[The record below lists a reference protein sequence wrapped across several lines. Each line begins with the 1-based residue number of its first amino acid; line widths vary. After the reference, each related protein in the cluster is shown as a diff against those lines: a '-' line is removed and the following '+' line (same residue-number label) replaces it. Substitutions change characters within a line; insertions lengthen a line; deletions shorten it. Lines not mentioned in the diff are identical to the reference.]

1 MALAAW
7 AAATS
12 SRMARSLASR
22 ISSSFSVASWCAA
35 TLCVATFSATS
46 AAAPI
51 VDSTSVANRCLDRC
65 FTQLAAAASTAVVF
79 AAVLFAAV
87 ARRAI
92 SQRRAFPTD
101 CSDAA
106 STAVAFPAACPALA
120 FAAVAST
127 AVTFAA
133 IAFAAVAFAAV
144 ERRAISHRRALSSAD
159 WCDAASPAV
168 TFAAVAFAAIAV
180 AAVAFA
186 PVAFAAVLLT
196 AVARRAISHRR
207 AFPIDCSDA
216 ASTAVVFTAAAFADV
231 AFADVAGVAL
241 AGVALA
247 GVARRAM
254 SHRRA
259 FATVC
264 SDAVIT
270 AAAVLAG
277 GAAGC
282 TLVATLDSSSIVP
295 AWFNRAH
302 LAADGPSKATGTI
315 EVFCAGGLEAASV
328 VATSDATSS
337 PVGCRSVALVVRLW
351 LMCRF
356 AAARRAAVFAAIALM
371 SPVLGALAGAAELVC
386 LDGGGASAPVA
397 GATADLA
404 GDAHSHRSGGQM
416 DGVLPQLLT
425 HQLESCGALSEL
437 SAAQVVGSPPST
449 RAVGRRCRT
458 EVA

>member
-1 MALAAW
+1 M
-7 AAATS
+7 
-12 SRMARSLASR
+12 
-22 ISSSFSVASWCAA
+22 
-35 TLCVATFSATS
+35 
-46 AAAPI
+46 
-51 VDSTSVANRCLDRC
+51 
-65 FTQLAAAASTAVVF
+65 
-79 AAVLFAAV
+79 
-87 ARRAI
+87 
-92 SQRRAFPTD
+92 
-101 CSDAA
+101 
-106 STAVAFPAACPALA
+106 
-120 FAAVAST
+120 
-127 AVTFAA
+127 
-133 IAFAAVAFAAV
+133 
-144 ERRAISHRRALSSAD
+144 
-159 WCDAASPAV
+159 

-196 AVARRAISHRR
+196 AVARRAISHLR

-231 AFADVAGVAL
+231 AFADV

-449 RAVGRRCRT
+449 RAVVRRCRT

>member
-1 MALAAW
+1 M
-7 AAATS
+7 
-12 SRMARSLASR
+12 
-22 ISSSFSVASWCAA
+22 
-35 TLCVATFSATS
+35 ATFSATS

-92 SQRRAFPTD
+92 SHRRAFPTD

-106 STAVAFPAACPALA
+106 STAVASPAAFPAVA
-120 FAAVAST
+120 FAAVANTAAASP
-127 AVTFAA
+127 AVTFPAA
-133 IAFAAVAFAAV
+133 FPAVALAAVAFAAV
-144 ERRAISHRRALSSAD
+144 ERRAISHRRAFSSAD
-159 WCDAASPAV
+159 WCDAASPAMA
-168 TFAAVAFAAIAV
+168 FAAVAFAAIAV

-186 PVAFAAVLLT
+186 PVAFAADLLT
-196 AVARRAISHRR
+196 AVARRAISHLR

-216 ASTAVVFTAAAFADV
+216 ASTAVVFIAAVF
-231 AFADVAGVAL
+231 AGVAL
-241 AGVALA
+241 TGVAPAGVALA

-277 GAAGC
+277 GAARC
-282 TLVATLDSSSIVP
+282 TLVVTLDSSSIVP

-302 LAADGPSKATGTI
+302 AAADGPSKATGMI
-315 EVFCAGGLEAASV
+315 EVFCAGVLEATSV
-328 VATSDATSS
+328 VATSDVTTL
-337 PVGCRSVALVVRLW
+337 PVLGCRSVALVVRLW

-371 SPVLGALAGAAELVC
+371 SPVLGALAGAAEVVC

-425 HQLESCGALSEL
+425 HQLESCGALREL

-449 RAVGRRCRT
+449 RAVGRPCRT